1 MSSLTATP
9 TAKATPSNT
18 ATCWY
23 PDKST
28 EATNDRP
35 CNSGNE
41 GGFSACCGADNIC
54 LSNGYC
60 ILGGVF
66 INRGS
71 CTDQSWSDKACPQQ
85 CRDGVPNHGTTIYQC
100 EDVDTNPLVACDSV
114 SNCGTSNFSFPSYN
128 YVIREY
134 QVASLGLSSGFT
146 ITTDAA
152 DAATSTTTFPEVD
165 TTSSLPVAGT
175 TSCAAEQSLQAAFDR
190 EQNKVVAVGAGL
202 GVPLGLLLI
211 LIPILFWLE
220 RKKGNRRVIEQG
232 LNGGSRI
239 DNIDLGVQKGTTLG
253 SPIEVGD
260 DRAYQELAADG
271 TADGAAFELANGRN
285 GSLYRK

>member
-1 MSSLTATP
+1 MSALTATP
-9 TAKATPSNT
+9 TAKATPSTT

-23 PDKST
+23 PDQST

-35 CNSGNE
+35 CNSGN
-41 GGFSACCGADNIC
+41 GFSACCGADNIC

-71 CTDQSWSDKACPQQ
+71 CTDQSWKDGACPQQ
-85 CRDGVPNHGTTIYQC
+85 CRTGTPNHGTTIYQC
-100 EDVDTNPLVACDSV
+100 EDQDINPLVACDTV
-114 SNCGTSNFSFPSYN
+114 SNCPNGNFSFPSYN
-128 YVIREY
+128 YVIRDY

-152 DAATSTTTFPEVD
+152 DAATSTTSFSEIA

-175 TSCAAEQSLQAAFDR
+175 TSCAAEQSLQAAFER

-202 GVPLGLLLI
+202 GVPLGLLLL

-220 RKKGNRRVIEQG
+220 RKRGNRRVIEQG
-232 LNGGSRI
+232 MNRGSRI
-239 DNIDLGVQKGTTLG
+239 DNVDSGVQKGMSFG
-253 SPIEVGD
+253 SPTELGE

-271 TADGAAFELANGRN
+271 TGDGAAFELPNGRH